1 MKKIAEAFT
10 MSRSYMK
17 RCLYIFGIV
26 FILLVPGPGF
36 ASDPL
41 VLKRG
46 NFCLVVDPAEPAPVK
61 LAARTLQRDFE
72 RVMTYR
78 PLLAEKPEGGR
89 IELIVVNA
97 SASHAPVAIAGLRPL
112 GDFESHR
119 VYADPEHRRI
129 YLYGRDMRGTIYAIY
144 TFSEQ
149 LLGVPP
155 LWYFSSWEPQVK
167 KRIEI
172 PAGYDCFCESPQV
185 RYRAWFPNDTDL
197 FTPWRRLSR
206 QNDELWLET
215 MLRLKLNTVE
225 LEATVTYPDYKL
237 NRQAAL
243 LRKYGLVLTS
253 HHHVACNNNL
263 MNWEG
268 YWREV
273 RQMEPPKLLL
283 SNEQA
288 LREFWQYSVETVC
301 RNEQEN
307 LWQIAFRGVGDQPFW
322 AAFADAPKGD
332 RARAEVINR
341 MIRIQLDMIRKATGE
356 RDPFVRMTF
365 YDELSDLLAKG
376 YLKPP
381 TGKNMLWTFVA
392 GRRDHYPYD
401 DIVAFDTAQHV
412 KLGYYMNLQFTST
425 GAHLAAA
432 EGPWKMEF
440 NYRYVGSRGPLTF
453 SVVNVGNLREFVLE
467 MAANARMMW
476 DMEEYDTDAFLRD
489 FCTQYFG
496 ARHAAEAAEL
506 YRAFYGAY
514 WQQKPSEFPGMDR
527 QFVFQD
533 LRYSR
538 VFEQIGGRFDRFSS
552 NPLHEIGFERIPGRS
567 FRIAGQNQV
576 DSLLRG
582 TKLSAGRF
590 AVVADRCDRFMKRLQ
605 PSARRFFRDNL
616 AAQSRY
622 MEKLNLSLHYFVRAY
637 KHPENRTEDLGR
649 SIEYLEQARDALYAT
664 QEGVFGT
671 WYEGDAVNGKFN
683 LPAKLKL
690 LRDLLGDSEKS

>member
-1 MKKIAEAFT
+1 M
-10 MSRSYMK
+10 RRY
-17 RCLYIFGIV
+17 LYFFGFV
-26 FILLVPGPGF
+26 FVWLFPMLCQ
-36 ASDPL
+36 ASEPL

-46 NFCLVVDPAEPAPVK
+46 NFRIVVDPSEPEPVK
-61 LAARTLQRDFE
+61 LAVKTLQRDFE
-72 RVMTYR
+72 RVLMYK
-78 PLLAEKPEGGR
+78 PLLAEMPEGKN

-97 SASHAPVAIAGLRPL
+97 SARHSSVATADLPPL
-112 GDFESHR
+112 DDFESHR
-119 VYADPEHRRI
+119 VYADPENRRI

-149 LLGVPP
+149 FLEVPP
-155 LWYFSSWEPQVK
+155 LWYFASWEPRIK
-167 KRIEI
+167 KRVEI
-172 PAGYDCFCESPQV
+172 PSDYDYFCKSPQV

-197 FTPWRRLSR
+197 FTPWRKLSR

-273 RQMEPPKLLL
+273 RHMEPPKLLL
-283 SNEQA
+283 ANEQA

-322 AAFADAPKGD
+322 AAFEDAPKEEQ
-332 RARAEVINR
+332 ARAEVINR
-341 MIRIQLDMIRKATGE
+341 MIRIQLDMIKKATGE
-356 RDPFVRMTF
+356 SDPFVRMTF

-381 TGKNMLWTFVA
+381 TGENMLWTFVA

-401 DIVAFDTAQHV
+401 DIVAFDTTKQV

-453 SVVNVGNLREFVLE
+453 SVVNVGNLREFVME

-476 DMEEYDTDAFLRD
+476 NMEEYDTDVFLRD
-489 FCTQYFG
+489 FCAQYFG
-496 ARHAAEAAEL
+496 ERHAEEAVEL
-506 YRAFYGAY
+506 YRAFYNAY
-514 WQQKPSEFPGMDR
+514 WQQKPSEFPGMER
-527 QFVFQD
+527 QFIFQD

-538 VFEQIGGRFDRFSS
+538 VFDQIGSRFEDFAS
-552 NPLHEIGFERIPGRS
+552 NPLYEIGFERIPGRS
-567 FRIAGQNQV
+567 FRIDGQNQV

-582 TKLSAGRF
+582 TKRSAERF
-590 AVVADRCDRFMKRLQ
+590 AEVADRCERLMQ
-605 PSARRFFRDNL
+605 RLHPSTRRFFRDNL
-616 AAQSRY
+616 AAQCRY

-637 KHPENRTEDLGR
+637 KQPETRTQDLDL
-649 SIEYLEQARDALYAT
+649 SIACLEQARDALYAT
-664 QEGVFGT
+664 QEGVFST
-671 WYEGDAVNGKFN
+671 WYAGDALNGKFN
-683 LPAKLKL
+683 IPAKLEM
-690 LRDLLGDSEKS
+690 LRMLRKGH